1 MYGAMLGDIIGEPYE
16 FDMGT
21 KSKEFP
27 LFSKGAS
34 YTDDSLL
41 SVAVAE
47 ALLDAKD
54 REDLKTMPPADAD
67 KEIEKMI
74 TRSIRKWA
82 HDPRYK
88 HITAEFGGMFQEW
101 LESSN
106 PKPYN
111 SFGNGSAMRV
121 SAAGWLYDTLEE
133 TLHYARLTANVTHNH
148 PDGIKGAQATA
159 AVIFLAR
166 TGRSKE
172 EIKNYITQAF
182 GYNLNRSVEDIRRT
196 YYHME
201 KCERSV
207 PEAIICFLEGNS
219 YEDVIRNTVSL
230 RGDTDTNAC
239 IAGSMAEAFYG
250 VPATMKDKCR
260 ENIETGMLAVLN
272 RLNKKKL
279 GVSDVSETEIG
290 GKVFTNLSDFIAREK
305 AVGDINV
312 AALTEAMERNAA
324 NENVPEAG
332 REFAAFSASILKK
345 GFPVDDIQ
353 ALWHVKKVLDKEPA
367 DLSDAAKNA
376 RREAKSVLDFET
388 TAPNMWVNPT
398 KRLAALKNVKNAL
411 SNYAGKINDQ
421 KLRLTIEDVAVAGL
435 DERMKTSLTSA
446 EKARMKGTVRDLYDR
461 LDSVDP
467 SMMRSS
473 GAFRTLKS
481 MMKEFAELAERTDM
495 NDPDQRLR
503 YHELRQRTMT
513 QAKRYI
519 NYKKEQNVGS
529 HSRSHVE
536 YLRVTMVESV
546 LEKLTQDNFEP
557 GKRPADMKLHDLLQN
572 ARKELALGKNKVE
585 ASAVLYAVKKKS
597 DAKEPLSAESVKT
610 LANTLKVSNRFK
622 NAIQQTTEAEMEDA
636 VNNGTIEQKYN
647 TLAARSEWHR
657 SPEYAALKEIRNQE
671 RLARRAA
678 AEQQRAQRLLQQQ
691 NLQNAQAGRGAR
703 VAQPGKAVNAPKPG
717 KIANAPAPKKGGKT
731 TGKPAQTGKN
741 ATTGSKTGKGTKVK
755 KEPMK
760 KK

>member
-27 LFSKGAS
+27 LFSKGAA

-54 REDLKTMPPADAD
+54 REDLKNMTPADAD

-74 TRSIRKWA
+74 TKSIRKWA

-88 HITAEFGGMFQEW
+88 HISAEFGGMFQEW
-101 LESSN
+101 LESRN

-133 TLHYARLTANVTHNH
+133 TLHHAKLTANVTHNH

-166 TGRSKE
+166 TGHSKE
-172 EIKNYITQAF
+172 EIKNYITQTF
-182 GYNLNRSVEDIRRT
+182 GYNLNRTVADIRRT

-250 VPATMKDKCR
+250 VPAVLKDKCR
-260 ENIETGMLAVLN
+260 ENIEPGMLAVLN

-279 GVSDVSETEIG
+279 GVSDVSEAEIG
-290 GKVFTNLSDFIAREK
+290 GKIYTNFTDFIAREK
-305 AVGDINV
+305 AVGDVNV
-312 AALTEAMERNAA
+312 ANFTEALERNAVD
-324 NENVPEAG
+324 ENIPEAG
-332 REFAAFSASILKK
+332 RKFAAFAAGAVAK
-345 GFPVDDIQ
+345 GHRISDIQ
-353 ALWHVKKVLDKEPA
+353 ALWHVKKVLDAEPA
-367 DLSDAAKNA
+367 NLSNEAKNA
-376 RREAKSVLDFET
+376 LYEARSIFET
-388 TAPNMWVNPT
+388 VTKKDGMHINPQNRLIALKKV
-398 KRLAALKNVKNAL
+398 KRLL
-411 SNYAGKINDQ
+411 SDYAEKLTDT
-421 KLRLTIEDVAVAGL
+421 KLRLTIEDVAAAGL
-435 DERMKTSLTSA
+435 DERIKTALTPA
-446 EKARMKGTVRDLYDR
+446 EKARMCGTVRDLYDR

-473 GAFRTLKS
+473 ESFRTLKS

-513 QAKRYI
+513 QAKKYI
-519 NYKKEQNVGS
+519 DYKKTQYDGGR
-529 HSRSHVE
+529 SRSHIE
-536 YLRVTMVESV
+536 YLRVTTVESV
-546 LEKLTQDNFEP
+546 LEKLTLDNFDP
-557 GKRPADMKLHDLLQN
+557 AQRPADMKLHDLLQS
-572 ARKELALGKNKVE
+572 ARKDLALGKNKVE
-585 ASAVLYAVKKKS
+585 ASAILYAAKKKK
-597 DAKEPLSAESVKT
+597 DTNEPLSADSVKV
-610 LANTLKVSNRFK
+610 LANTLKSSNRFK
-622 NAIQQTTEAEMEDA
+622 NALQQTTAEEMEDA
-636 VNNGTIEQKYN
+636 VNNGTIEQKIN

-657 SPEYAALKEIRNQE
+657 SPEYAALKAIRTQE
-671 RLARRAA
+671 RSARRAA
-678 AEQQRAQRLLQQQ
+678 AEQLRAQRLLRQQ
-691 NLQNAQAGRGAR
+691 NQQNAQPNR
-703 VAQPGKAVNAPKPG
+703 PVNAQNPG
-717 KIANAPAPKKGGKT
+717 KIVNAPAPKNDSKT
-731 TGKPAQTGKN
+731 TGKPVQTGN
-741 ATTGSKTGKGTKVK
+741 NVTTGKKTGKGTNVK
-755 KEPMK
+755 KGPMK
-760 KK
+760 K